1 MTERK
6 AQVEY
11 YFPESVEQ
19 ASRLKA
25 RYGDQSRFIAGG
37 TDLLLVMERENDH
50 PSALIDLTRIPSL
63 QTFEIQERHA
73 VIGAA
78 VTLSE
83 MLSDAY
89 FSSSLPFL
97 AKAIR
102 SIGGVQVRNIATL
115 VGNVVNASPAGD
127 TLPVLYTLNARVHI
141 DGLGHERSMPIDDF
155 VLDVGQTAL
164 GPAELVTTVT
174 FDLPDDKWIGSFQK
188 LGLRK
193 AMAISVANVAVL
205 LKIENDLP
213 IEARI
218 ALGAVAATVIRA
230 PAAEEVLVGN
240 VLDEHKIDEA
250 ANLVMRAAHP
260 IDDIRGSAKYR
271 RMVVGGLLRR
281 ALRDL
286 QSQILSRG

>member
-11 YFPESVEQ
+11 FLPGSVEE
-19 ASRLKA
+19 ATRLKQH
-25 RYGDQSRFIAGG
+25 YGDESRFIAGG
-37 TDLLLVMERENDH
+37 TDLLLSMERENNH
-50 PSALIDLTRIPSL
+50 PCALIDLTRIPSL
-63 QTFEIQERHA
+63 RIFEINGNHL

-78 VTLSE
+78 VTFSE
-83 MLSDAY
+83 LLASIS
-89 FSSSLPFL
+89 FTSSLPFL
-97 AKAIR
+97 AQAIR

-127 TLPVLYTLNARVHI
+127 TLPVLFTLNARVHI
-141 DGLGHERSMPIDDF
+141 DGPDNERSMPIDDF

-164 GPAELVTTVT
+164 VPAELVTHVT
-174 FDLPDDKWIGSFQK
+174 FERPDHEWIGSYQK

-205 LKIENDLP
+205 LNIENGLP
-213 IEARI
+213 VEARI
-218 ALGAVAATVIRA
+218 ALGAVAPTVIRA
-230 PAAEEVLVGN
+230 SEAEEVLVGN
-240 VLDEHKIDEA
+240 ALDEHKIDEVA
-250 ANLVMRAAHP
+250 TLVMRAAHP

-286 QSQILSRG
+286 QSQILSRE